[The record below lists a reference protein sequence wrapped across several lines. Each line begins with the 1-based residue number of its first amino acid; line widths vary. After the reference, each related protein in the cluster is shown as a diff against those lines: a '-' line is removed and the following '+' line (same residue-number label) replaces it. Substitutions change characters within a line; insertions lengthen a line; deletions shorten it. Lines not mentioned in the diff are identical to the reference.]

1 MILIALGAN
10 LPSSFGTPEETLKAA
25 VDEIQARIGGVEAVS
40 SIWKTAPVPVSDQ
53 PWYRNAVVC
62 VQSNRPAR
70 EILDVLHAI
79 EHDFGRIRTVKNAS
93 RLLDLDLLAY
103 GDDVVTKDD
112 FMIPHP
118 RMHCRAFVLIPLQE
132 VAPNWVHP
140 VLKRSVA
147 DLIKDLPEGQDI
159 KTSDEKVA

>member
-53 PWYRNAVVC
+53 PWYRNAVVR

>member
-10 LPSSFGTPEETLKAA
+10 LPRSFGTPEETLKAA

-53 PWYRNAVVC
+53 PWYRNAVVR